1 MRSSASMCVCLASLL
16 TGCVETRTITVTE
29 YQQLYLPDRFL
40 VPCEVV
46 EGPGNL
52 TYREMAALA
61 AKRKSSVVGC
71 NLQLESA
78 RKYQADL
85 RAKEA
90 VKAIVSEN

>member
-16 TGCVETRTITVTE
+16 TGCVETRTRTITVTE
-29 YQQLYLPDRFL
+29 YQQVYLPDRFL

-52 TYREMAALA
+52 TYRELAALA

-78 RKYQADL
+78 RKYQAEL
-85 RAKEA
+85 RAKEGR
-90 VKAIVSEN
+90 K